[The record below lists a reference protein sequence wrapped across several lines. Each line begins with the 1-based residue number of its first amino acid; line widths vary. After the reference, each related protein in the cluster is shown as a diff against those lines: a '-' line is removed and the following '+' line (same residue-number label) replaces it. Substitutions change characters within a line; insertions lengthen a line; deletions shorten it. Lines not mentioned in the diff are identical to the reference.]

1 MAVMSPRIA
10 AVFSNTARAERPDLG
25 LTLESANPELCTLFS
40 SRATPYVRALF
51 NRKVLPML
59 LEGTVVSERA
69 ARAAWVR
76 NVASGLVDTA
86 LQPPPRCE
94 GCCVGGLPIEI
105 DSFEDVEDLIA
116 FVTFGMCVS
125 CQAEMGYVMRAYC

>member
-25 LTLESANPELCTLFS
+25 LTLESANPDLCTLFS
-40 SRATPYVRALF
+40 SRATKYVRTLF
-51 NRKVLPML
+51 NRKVLAML
-59 LEGTVVSERA
+59 LEGTDASERA
-69 ARAAWVR
+69 ARTAWVR

-86 LQPPPRCE
+86 FQPRCE
-94 GCCVGGLPIEI
+94 GCCAGGWPIEVE
-105 DSFEDVEDLIA
+105 SFEDVEDIIT

-125 CQAEMGYVMRAYC
+125 CQTEMGYVMGAYC